1 MIEIRPLPKV
11 AEDERGPT
19 HYFDTDRTRQFV
31 CGFRKAGSVSAKH
44 YHKGLSV
51 GKNPEVL
58 VLFQGE
64 LTINWFD
71 VRNPETRGTE
81 KVKAP
86 ALVTVYPY
94 AWHEV
99 IADTDMIFLE
109 QNTLEDGKT
118 DTYWLEEAVAQG
130 QK

>member
-1 MIEIRPLPKV
+1 MIEVKALPKV

-19 HYFDTDRTRQFV
+19 HYFDTDRSTQFV
-31 CGFRKAGSVSAKH
+31 CGFRKAGSVSARH

-64 LTINWFD
+64 ITINWFD
-71 VRNPETRGTE
+71 VRNPESKGSQ
-81 KVKAP
+81 KVVAP

-99 IADTDMIFLE
+99 LADTDMIFLE
-109 QNTLEDGKT
+109 QNTLEDGKS
-118 DTYWLEEAVAQG
+118 DTFWLAETGAQ
-130 QK
+130 

>member
-1 MIEIRPLPKV
+1 MITVEPLPKI

-19 HYFDTDRTRQFV
+19 HYFNTDRTNQFV
-31 CGFRKAGSVSAKH
+31 CGFRKAGSVSARH

-64 LTINWFD
+64 VTINWYD
-71 VRNPETRGTE
+71 VRNKAIAGTE
-81 KVKAP
+81 KVVAP
-86 ALVTVYPY
+86 ALVTVQPW

-99 IADTDMIFLE
+99 IVDKDIVFLE
-109 QNTLEDGKT
+109 QNTLEDGKV
-118 DTYWLEEAVAQG
+118 DTFWVEENN
-130 QK
+130 K

>member
-1 MIEIRPLPKV
+1 MIEIKPLPKV

-19 HYFDTDRTRQFV
+19 HYFDTNRTKQFV
-31 CGFRKAGSVSAKH
+31 CGFRKAGSVSARH

-64 LTINWFD
+64 ITINWFD
-71 VRNPETRGTE
+71 VRNNAIKGTE

-86 ALVTVYPY
+86 ALVTVYPW

-109 QNTLEDGKT
+109 QNTLEDGKMDTFRIDT
-118 DTYWLEEAVAQG
+118 D
-130 QK
+130 K

>member
-1 MIEIRPLPKV
+1 MIEVTALPKV

-19 HYFDTDRTRQFV
+19 HYFDTERSTQFV
-31 CGFRKAGSVSAKH
+31 CGFRKAGSVSARH

-64 LTINWFD
+64 ITINWFD
-71 VRNPETRGTE
+71 VRNPESKGSQ
-81 KVKAP
+81 KVVAP
-86 ALVTVYPY
+86 ALITVYPY

-99 IADTDMIFLE
+99 LADTDMIFLE
-109 QNTLEDGKT
+109 QNTLEDGKS
-118 DTYWLEEAVAQG
+118 DTFWIAETGV
-130 QK
+130 

>member
-1 MIEIRPLPKV
+1 MIEVSALPKV

-19 HYFDTDRTRQFV
+19 HYFDTDRSTQFV
-31 CGFRKAGSVSAKH
+31 CGFRKAGSVSARH

-64 LTINWFD
+64 ITINWFD
-71 VRNPETRGTE
+71 VRNPEIKGSQ
-81 KVKAP
+81 KVSAP

-99 IADTDMIFLE
+99 LADTDMIFLE
-109 QNTLEDGKT
+109 QNTLEDGRS
-118 DTYWLEEAVAQG
+118 DTFWLAETGAQ
-130 QK
+130 

>member
-1 MIEIRPLPKV
+1 MIEIQPLPKV

-19 HYFDTDRTRQFV
+19 HYFDTDRSKQFV
-31 CGFRKAGSVSAKH
+31 CGFRKAGSVSARH

-64 LTINWFD
+64 ITINWFD
-71 VRNPETRGTE
+71 VRDRSVKGTE

-86 ALVTVYPY
+86 ALVTVYPW

-109 QNTLEDGKT
+109 QNTLEDGKA
-118 DTYWLEEAVAQG
+118 DTFWIDLE
-130 QK
+130 K

>member
-1 MIEIRPLPKV
+1 MIEVNILPKI

-19 HYFDTDRTRQFV
+19 HYFDTDRSTQFV
-31 CGFRKAGSVSAKH
+31 CGFRKAGSVSARH

-64 LTINWFD
+64 ITINWFD
-71 VRNPETRGTE
+71 VRNPEIKGSQ
-81 KVKAP
+81 KVAAP

-99 IADTDMIFLE
+99 LADTDMIFLE
-109 QNTLEDGKT
+109 QNTLEDGRS
-118 DTYWLEEAVAQG
+118 DTFWLAETGAQ
-130 QK
+130 

>member
-1 MIEIRPLPKV
+1 MIEVKALPKV

-19 HYFDTDRTRQFV
+19 HYFDTERSTQFV
-31 CGFRKAGSVSAKH
+31 CGFRKAGSVSARH

-64 LTINWFD
+64 ITINWFD
-71 VRNPETRGTE
+71 VRNPESKGSQ
-81 KVKAP
+81 KVAAP
-86 ALVTVYPY
+86 ALITVYPY

-99 IADTDMIFLE
+99 LADTDMIFLE
-109 QNTLEDGKT
+109 QNTLEDGKS
-118 DTYWLEEAVAQG
+118 DTFWLAETGAQ
-130 QK
+130 

>member
-1 MIEIRPLPKV
+1 MIEVTTLPKV

-19 HYFDTDRTRQFV
+19 HYFDTDRSTQFV
-31 CGFRKAGSVSAKH
+31 CGFRKAGSVSARH

-64 LTINWFD
+64 ITINWFD
-71 VRNPETRGTE
+71 VRNPESKGSQ
-81 KVKAP
+81 KVVAP

-99 IADTDMIFLE
+99 LADTDMIFLE
-109 QNTLEDGKT
+109 QNTLEDGKS
-118 DTYWLEEAVAQG
+118 DTFWLAETGAR
-130 QK
+130 

>member
-1 MIEIRPLPKV
+1 MIEIQPLPKV

-19 HYFDTDRTRQFV
+19 HYFNTDRSRQFV

-44 YHKGLSV
+44 YHKGGSP

-64 LTINWFD
+64 ITLNWFD
-71 VRNPETRGTE
+71 VRNPDHKGTE
-81 KVKAP
+81 HVKAP
-86 ALVTVYPY
+86 ALVTVYPW

-99 IADTDMIFLE
+99 IAETDMIFLE

-118 DTYWLEEAVAQG
+118 DTFWLEEH
-130 QK
+130 K

>member
-1 MIEIRPLPKV
+1 MIEVKALPKV

-19 HYFDTDRTRQFV
+19 HYFDTDRSTQFV
-31 CGFRKAGSVSAKH
+31 CGFRKAGSVSARH

-64 LTINWFD
+64 ITINWFD
-71 VRNPETRGTE
+71 VRNPESKGSQ
-81 KVKAP
+81 KVVAP

-99 IADTDMIFLE
+99 LADTDMIFLE
-109 QNTLEDGKT
+109 QNTLEDGKS
-118 DTYWLEEAVAQG
+118 DTFWLAETGAR
-130 QK
+130 

>member
-1 MIEIRPLPKV
+1 MIEIKPLPKV

-19 HYFDTDRTRQFV
+19 HYFDTDRSKQFV
-31 CGFRKAGSVSAKH
+31 CGFRKAGSVSARH

-64 LTINWFD
+64 ITINWFD
-71 VRNPETRGTE
+71 VRDRSIKGTE

-86 ALVTVYPY
+86 ALVTVYPW

-118 DTYWLEEAVAQG
+118 DTFWIDLE
-130 QK
+130 K

>member
-1 MIEIRPLPKV
+1 MIEVKALPKV

-19 HYFDTDRTRQFV
+19 HYFDTERSTQFV
-31 CGFRKAGSVSAKH
+31 CGFRKAGSVSARH

-64 LTINWFD
+64 ITINWFD
-71 VRNPETRGTE
+71 VRNPEIKGTQ
-81 KVKAP
+81 KATAP
-86 ALVTVYPY
+86 ALIIVYPY

-99 IADTDMIFLE
+99 WADTDMIFLE
-109 QNTLEDGKT
+109 QNTLEDGKS
-118 DTYWLEEAVAQG
+118 DTFWLAETGAQ
-130 QK
+130 

>member
-1 MIEIRPLPKV
+1 MIEIQPLPKV

-19 HYFDTDRTRQFV
+19 HYFDTDRSKQFV
-31 CGFRKAGSVSAKH
+31 CGFRKAGSVSARH

-64 LTINWFD
+64 ITINWFD
-71 VRNPETRGTE
+71 VRDMSVKGTE

-86 ALVTVYPY
+86 ALVTVYPW

-109 QNTLEDGKT
+109 QNTLEDGKA
-118 DTYWLEEAVAQG
+118 DTFWIDLE
-130 QK
+130 K

>member
-1 MIEIRPLPKV
+1 MIEVTALPKV

-19 HYFDTDRTRQFV
+19 HYFDTDRSTQFV
-31 CGFRKAGSVSAKH
+31 CGFRKAGSVSARH

-64 LTINWFD
+64 ITINWFD
-71 VRNPETRGTE
+71 VRNPENKGSQ
-81 KVKAP
+81 KVVAP

-99 IADTDMIFLE
+99 LADTDMIFLE
-109 QNTLEDGKT
+109 QNTLEDGKS
-118 DTYWLEEAVAQG
+118 DTFWLAETGA
-130 QK
+130 